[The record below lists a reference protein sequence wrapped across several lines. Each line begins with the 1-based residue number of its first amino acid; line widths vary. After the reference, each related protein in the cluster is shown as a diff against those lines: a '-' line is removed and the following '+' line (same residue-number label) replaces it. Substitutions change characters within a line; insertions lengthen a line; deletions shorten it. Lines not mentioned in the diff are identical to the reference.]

1 MDVII
6 GETFFLP
13 EELQEIARE
22 MRENVDQYKKLILT
36 NKYVPCSLGFEFS
49 QISVFKFNKNGMVVR
64 YVDGQILSAKYSDY
78 TEYLLLSK
86 NSDYQQKFDRVYLS
100 ELEKFV

>member
-1 MDVII
+1 MDVAVVEIFI
-6 GETFFLP
+6 LP
-13 EELQEIARE
+13 EELQEIVRE
-22 MRENVDQYKKLILT
+22 MRDNVDQYKKLILT

-49 QISVFKFNKNGMVVR
+49 QISTFKFNKNGMVVR
-64 YVDGQILSAKYSDY
+64 YVDGQILSAKYADY

-86 NSDYQQKFDRVYLS
+86 NSDHQQKFDRVYLS

>member
-1 MDVII
+1 
-6 GETFFLP
+6 
-13 EELQEIARE
+13 
-22 MRENVDQYKKLILT
+22 
-36 NKYVPCSLGFEFS
+36 
-49 QISVFKFNKNGMVVR
+49 MVVR

-86 NSDYQQKFDRVYLS
+86 NSGHQQKFDRVYLS